1 MPRTRKA
8 RNSLRTPG
16 ASTGCADRGVDQ
28 AFRRTAATNH
38 ADPPRPGPRPH
49 RRRVRHRSRHL
60 PSPATHRPRPRAS
73 EDRRAPRLGRRCDR
87 RPALPRRPP
96 PQRGGRP
103 CAGPT
108 LTSAT
113 ATMSSSPSVA
123 RRPTRPEVERTCDVW
138 SAAARPRFRSLHAA
152 ISPEPGDSVV
162 GLGVDQINRRFA
174 AACAAAGLE
183 GQRTSHGCRVG
194 LAVEL
199 TARGASHACHPT
211 RRRLEE
217 PRHWSFATPRPSAR
231 AKEPSAG
238 PFKTL
243 RAHIG
248 GEVLLCADEPR
259 RKAQAR
265 KHPSIEDCRDVK
277 LRGGRNRG

>member
-1 MPRTRKA
+1 M
-8 RNSLRTPG
+8 NG
-16 ASTGCADRGVDQ
+16 RG
-28 AFRRTAATNH
+28 RP

-49 RRRVRHRSRHL
+49 RRRVRHRPRHL

-183 GQRTSHGCRVG
+183 GQRTSHGGRVG

-199 TARGASHACHPT
+199 TARGASTHAIRLAGGWKNRAIGRSLRRDRQHARRSHQPARSNPPGSHWRRSPPL
-211 RRRLEE
+211 RRR
-217 PRHWSFATPRPSAR
+217 TTTKGPS
-231 AKEPSAG
+231 
-238 PFKTL
+238 T
-243 RAHIG
+243 
-248 GEVLLCADEPR
+248 
-259 RKAQAR
+259 
-265 KHPSIEDCRDVK
+265 
-277 LRGGRNRG
+277 